1 MQGRNAPFLPP
12 LTAGSRELILFGL
25 LLIIAQDK
33 MKSKDAKGTSTNQ
46 ALEVML
52 IVITLI
58 VMISFFLMIVVF

>member
-1 MQGRNAPFLPP
+1 
-12 LTAGSRELILFGL
+12 
-25 LLIIAQDK
+25 
-33 MKSKDAKGTSTNQ
+33 MKSRDIKGTSSNQ

>member
-1 MQGRNAPFLPP
+1 
-12 LTAGSRELILFGL
+12 
-25 LLIIAQDK
+25 
-33 MKSKDAKGTSTNQ
+33 MKSKNTKVTSANQ

>member
-1 MQGRNAPFLPP
+1 
-12 LTAGSRELILFGL
+12 
-25 LLIIAQDK
+25 
-33 MKSKDAKGTSTNQ
+33 MKSKDAKGTSANQ